1 MRAIRTLVLS
11 TLILGLQAAPAL
23 ATDPA
28 LDPPGAGNGIVTGT
42 ADPAAAPITI
52 YDISYE
58 TPAAIGSGHSI
69 DTAGNFAVSVNP
81 PLVDGNT
88 IIAEDDQGRQSAPA
102 LVEPIVNPAAG
113 Q

>member
-1 MRAIRTLVLS
+1 MR
-11 TLILGLQAAPAL
+11 GGHGQGPG
-23 ATDPA
+23 PG
-28 LDPPGAGNGIVTGT
+28 PPGAGRGIVTGT
-42 ADPAAAPITI
+42 ANPAAAPITI

-81 PLVDGNT
+81 PLVEGNT
-88 IIAEDDQGRQSAPA
+88 IIAEDAQGRQSTPV
-102 LVEPIVNPAAG
+102 LVERIVNPAGG

>member
-58 TPAAIGSGHSI
+58 TPAAIGSGYSI

-102 LVEPIVNPAAG
+102 LVERIVNPATG